1 MSAPGSAVSRTL
13 RLALIGLLVN
23 VALAGIKLAAGVFG
37 HSGALIADGI
47 ESFADILGSVVI
59 WGGLHISSRPAD
71 ANHPYGHGKAEA
83 LAALVVAGM
92 IIAAA
97 VWIAVEAIQQIT
109 TPHQMPARFTL
120 VVLLMVVAIK
130 EVLFRMARRAA
141 AESNSGAGAAD
152 AGHHR
157 SDAITSAAAFVGIS
171 IAIFAGPGFEPAD
184 DWAAL
189 LASAVIFYNGVHLAI
204 NPVRELLDTGEPG
217 IGSQSMAIALA
228 VPGVQNVQKAL
239 VRKIGPGFWIDMHL
253 RVDPLMTVFDAH
265 ALSHRV
271 KDAIR
276 AAMPRVRD
284 VLIHIE
290 PVAHPPSSLQAEP
303 AAQAIQNP
311 APAQPAPP
319 PASR

>member
-1 MSAPGSAVSRTL
+1 MSAPGPAASRPL
-13 RLALIGLLVN
+13 RLALAGLIVN
-23 VALAGIKLAAGVFG
+23 IALAGLKLAAGVLG
-37 HSGALIADGI
+37 HSGALIADAI
-47 ESFADILGSVVI
+47 ESLADILGSVVI

-71 ANHPYGHGKAEA
+71 ESHPYGHGKAEA

-92 IIAAA
+92 IVAAA
-97 VWIAVEAIQQIT
+97 VWIAVESVDQIM

-120 VVLLMVVAIK
+120 VVLLAVVVVK
-130 EVLFRMARRAA
+130 EGMYRLAARAA
-141 AESNSGAGAAD
+141 REHNSGAAAAD

-171 IAIFAGPGFEPAD
+171 IAIFAGPGYEPAD

-189 LASAVIFYNGVHLAI
+189 VASAVILYNGARLAVA
-204 NPVRELLDTGEPG
+204 PVRELLDTGEPL
-217 IGSQSMAIALA
+217 IGSRSMELALS
-228 VPGVQNVQKAL
+228 VEGVRNVQKAL
-239 VRKIGPGFWIDMHL
+239 VRKVGPGYWIDMHV
-253 RVDPLMTVFDAH
+253 RVDPRMTVYDAH

-271 KDAIR
+271 KDAVR
-276 AAMPRVRD
+276 AAMPEVRD

-290 PVAHPPSSLQAEP
+290 PAQTAPPVQP
-303 AAQAIQNP
+303 AASAHADQSA